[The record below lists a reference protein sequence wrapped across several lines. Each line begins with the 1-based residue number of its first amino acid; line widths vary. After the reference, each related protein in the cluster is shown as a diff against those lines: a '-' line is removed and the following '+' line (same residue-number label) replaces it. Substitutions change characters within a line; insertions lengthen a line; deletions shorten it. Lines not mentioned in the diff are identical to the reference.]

1 MKDFPQRY
9 ILVILS
15 FFGMFCMYMTRIN
28 INIAIIGMSSSKKAS
43 LIEGKGFRHS
53 LNFCRK
59 HLRVVLKIFE
69 DVNVNNTC
77 RRFEEG
83 EIPKA
88 SEISTE
94 FDWSNAR
101 QGALVGERFK
111 KSSFQ
116 SYLAYKEGQYFQF

>member
-43 LIEGKGFRHS
+43 LIRGKGFKS

-59 HLRVVLKIFE
+59 HLRVELKVFE
-69 DVNVNNTC
+69 DLNVNNTC

-83 EIPKA
+83 EIPES

-111 KSSFQ
+111 KPLLKFCLQ
-116 SYLAYKEGQYFQF
+116 LYKEGQYFQY